1 VFWLTYVRDKKL
13 ALAGAGSMVVF
24 GASLGLV
31 AIMLPE
37 IGAHFG
43 LDLAGRGLIG
53 SAQAA
58 ATLLAVTVSGIIA
71 DRFGRR
77 ILLSFGAFA
86 IFAGLFLAGVAPR
99 YALFLVGAGCVG
111 LGGGIFDAL
120 VSPLIVRMYP
130 RDSAARL
137 NAFHGCFSLGVLLAA
152 LSTILLYRGLSWQ
165 WAFLGAAPIALL
177 VTGLFAT
184 GRYPAQ
190 AASHESFAAAR
201 GSLRR
206 RTFWV
211 LSAAMF
217 LTTGAEIGIT
227 TWTPNF
233 LKNALQATPVQQ
245 AVGFGAFA
253 AAMLVGRLTVAKVV
267 RRIGAPWVLLG
278 SALAGIL
285 VILAATVSNSIVATI
300 ALFALAGLCQAGFW
314 PTTLVYAS
322 RRLGDSSNT
331 LFSLLAAFGMAGAT
345 VSPLLIGAMSDALES
360 LRAGFASMA
369 GFLALSAAIY
379 AGFAAVDRRERRKV
393 HDDER

>member
-1 VFWLTYVRDKKL
+1 MTYVRDNKL
-13 ALAGAGSMVVF
+13 VLANAGSMIIF
-24 GASLGLV
+24 GGSLGLV
-31 AIMLPE
+31 SIMLPE

-43 LDLAGRGLIG
+43 LDLAGRGLIA
-53 SAQAA
+53 STQAA
-58 ATLLAVTVSGIIA
+58 ATLLAVAVSGIIA

-77 ILLSFGAFA
+77 ILLSLGAFA
-86 IFAGLFLAGVAPR
+86 IFVGLVLEGVAPR
-99 YALFLVGAGCVG
+99 YVLFLVGAGCVG

-130 RDSAARL
+130 RDSEARL
-137 NAFHGCFSLGVLLAA
+137 NAFHGCFSLGALLAV
-152 LSTILLYRGLSWQ
+152 LSTTLLYAGVSWQ
-165 WAFLGAAPIALL
+165 WAFLGAVPIALL
-177 VTGLFAT
+177 VTGLFGT

-206 RTFWV
+206 WTFWL

-227 TWTPNF
+227 TWVPNF
-233 LKNALQATPVQQ
+233 LKNALHATPIQQ

-253 AAMLVGRLTVAKVV
+253 GAMVAGRLMVAKVV
-267 RRIGAPWVLLG
+267 RRVGAPWVLLG

-300 ALFALAGLCQAGFW
+300 ALFAVAGLCQAGFW
-314 PTTLVYAS
+314 PTTLAYAS

-331 LFSLLAAFGMAGAT
+331 LFSLLAAFGIAGAT
-345 VSPLLIGAMSDALES
+345 VSPWLIGAMGDALGS
-360 LRAGFASMA
+360 LRAGFASLA
-369 GFLALSAAIY
+369 GLLALSAAIF
-379 AGFAAVDRRERRKV
+379 AGFAAVERREKK
-393 HDDER
+393 ENP